1 MTIYIFNKMFLVLHV
16 PCMLKIH
23 FGYLKNNSLFPF
35 FLSSIRNMSTCNSGL
50 LNVFIFPQSVQ
61 VSR

>member
-1 MTIYIFNKMFLVLHV
+1 MIIYIFIKNVLGVTCTLHV
-16 PCMLKIH
+16 KIH

-50 LNVFIFPQSVQ
+50 LNVFFYPPVCASG
-61 VSR
+61 